1 MSIDI
6 RDESQWQPLGT
17 REHAAKAATRLVAQ
31 AVTRLLPESSAQ
43 GGAMRWSSSAGRG
56 I

>member
-17 REHAAKAATRLVAQ
+17 RENAAKAATRLVAQ
-31 AVTRLLPESSAQ
+31 AVSRLIPEQGAQ
-43 GGAMRWSSSAGRG
+43 GGAIRWESSAGRG